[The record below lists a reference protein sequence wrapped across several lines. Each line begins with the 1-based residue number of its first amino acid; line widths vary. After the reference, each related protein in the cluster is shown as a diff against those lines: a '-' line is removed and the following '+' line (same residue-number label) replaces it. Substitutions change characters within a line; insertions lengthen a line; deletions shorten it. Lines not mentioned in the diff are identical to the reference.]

1 MTYDR
6 NSSDN
11 NLVIRAS
18 TANTDFES
26 RIYKDIAQQQQQQQ
40 QHHHHHHHHQHRR
53 QIKRQ
58 TIDNDND
65 SNFLSSTMSAK
76 NAPAFVNINR
86 LHLFTLTFTFYWY

>member
-26 RIYKDIAQQQQQQQ
+26 RIYKDIAQQQQQ
-40 QHHHHHHHHQHRR
+40 HHHHHHHQHRR

-76 NAPAFVNINR
+76 KGSSIR
-86 LHLFTLTFTFYWY
+86 